1 MLEILLI
8 ALEKYGSEIMATLE
22 GTAGYPRRY
31 SRFNKESRL
40 NNSSNNNYNNS
51 AADEEARKYAMST
64 SSRIVDYIE
73 RIYQV

>member
-1 MLEILLI
+1 
-8 ALEKYGSEIMATLE
+8 MATLE
-22 GTAGYPRRY
+22 GTAG
-31 SRFNKESRL
+31 FNKESRL

-51 AADEEARKYAMST
+51 AADEEARKYATST

>member
-22 GTAGYPRRY
+22 GTAG
-31 SRFNKESRL
+31 FNKESRL

-51 AADEEARKYAMST
+51 AADEEARKYATST